1 MTIDLM
7 THRPTDP
14 MTIDLMTTDL
24 LLPPLVVT
32 FFGFISIKKT
42 AEKATLHL
50 LCYQIQTSGTS

>member
-1 MTIDLM
+1 MN
-7 THRPTDP
+7 
-14 MTIDLMTTDL
+14 IDLMTTDL